1 MKVGL
6 LFGSFNPVHVGHLI
20 IANYMAQNTDLK
32 QVWFVV
38 SPQNPF
44 KQSNTLLHEQDR
56 LHMVRLAIDDNPRLN
71 ATDIEFNMPRP
82 SYTIDTLAYLHQRY
96 PSYEFVLIMGEDNL
110 PTLPK
115 WKNAEQLL
123 ANYEIYVYPR
133 SRTAETELKQHPK
146 VKLVPAPNLDLS
158 ATFIRETARA
168 GKSIRYLVPEPV
180 EEYIKAK
187 HLWQK

>member
-20 IANYMAQNTDLK
+20 IANYMAQNTDLN

-115 WKNAEQLL
+115 WKNYEQLIG
-123 ANYEIYVYPR
+123 NYEIYVYPR
-133 SRTAETELKQHPK
+133 SRIAQTELKNHPK

-158 ATFIRETARA
+158 ATFIRDTVKA
-168 GKSIRYLVPEPV
+168 GKSIRYLVPEIV
-180 EEYIKAK
+180 EDYIKAK
-187 HLWQK
+187 KLWVK

>member
-20 IANYMAQNTDLK
+20 LANYMAQNTDLS

-44 KQSNTLLHEQDR
+44 KPSHTLLHEQDR
-56 LHMVRLAIDDNPRLN
+56 LHMVRLAIDDNPRLGE
-71 ATDIEFNMPRP
+71 TDIEFRMPRP
-82 SYTIDTLAYLHQRY
+82 SYTIDTLVYLQQKY

-115 WKNAEQLL
+115 WKNYEQLI
-123 ANYEIYVYPR
+123 AGYKIYVYPR
-133 SRTAETELKQHPK
+133 SKTPVTELVHHPN
-146 VKLVPAPNLDLS
+146 VTLVPAPNLDLS
-158 ATFIRETARA
+158 ATFIRETAKA
-168 GKSIRYLVPEPV
+168 GKSIRYLVPEVV
-180 EEYIKAK
+180 EDYIRAKAF
-187 HLWQK
+187 WR